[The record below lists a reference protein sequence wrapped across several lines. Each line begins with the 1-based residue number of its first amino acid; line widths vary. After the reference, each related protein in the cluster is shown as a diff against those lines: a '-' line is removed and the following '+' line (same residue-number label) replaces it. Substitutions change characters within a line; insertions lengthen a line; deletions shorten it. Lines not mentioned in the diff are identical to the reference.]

1 MVLQIFF
8 VLRDSGIEIA
18 SAVQSSCVPQRVCRG
33 GERLRGGG
41 SGYRGRAGRRLQKT
55 GAGEQPENQANPM
68 GATHARYSGPGGVEE
83 SRRVAC
89 AILSYQPTLGQA
101 ENLHLVGNDKAHG
114 QPYNKG
120 PGVPSQEPACG
131 VSP

>member
-1 MVLQIFF
+1 
-8 VLRDSGIEIA
+8 
-18 SAVQSSCVPQRVCRG
+18 
-33 GERLRGGG
+33 
-41 SGYRGRAGRRLQKT
+41 
-55 GAGEQPENQANPM
+55 M

-101 ENLHLVGNDKAHG
+101 ENLHLVGKAMSRTYTLVGNDKGHG
-114 QPYNKG
+114 QAYNKG